1 MRCLLPAAIPVG
13 RNVNEADIA
22 WPPEPWR
29 LLRALVAAWWRK
41 GDRARWSGKFVNGV
55 ICATI
60 GWWRKG
66 DRARWSGDD
75 LARLIRRAGRDAA
88 RIQPAGRRDPRAYAP
103 LHTVRRIRQGA
114 SEDHP
119 RLRRVPPAA
128 RRRNAGRLLVAG
140 DARTRAVRAR
150 RGSRPRHRP
159 PRPRRECAA
168 LAEWAAHR
176 TAGRAQEAWTAANVG
191 QRPTVNATDRTAG
204 RAQEAWTGTRC
215 GKRRGSPRRRTGG
228 VRRMRGRGPGAARAG
243 SIRSPWRAAARRMRG
258 RGPGAAAGSA
268 RPGRLRGRTAPD
280 PERRGT
286 PDPGASRASAHPAAS
301 RRRTRQGVAQQGTQ
315 RAYGRARR
323 GRRRRCRGRRLPRR
337 EDQNRDAAI
346 QVSERS
352 QLRSNSASTS
362 GDALPCAASAVLRPK
377 SDQPLLGWSA
387 SSAR

>member
-1 MRCLLPAAIPVG
+1 MLAASGDPGGTQRQRGRHRLAAGALAPAARARRRLVAQG
-13 RNVNEADIA
+13 R
-22 WPPEPWR
+22 P
-29 LLRALVAAWWRK
+29 RALVREVCQRCYLRH
-41 GDRARWSGKFVNGV
+41 DRLVAQ
-55 ICATI
+55 
-60 GWWRKG
+60 
-66 DRARWSGDD
+66 
-75 LARLIRRAGRDAA
+75 GR
-88 RIQPAGRRDPRAYAP
+88 PRALVRGRPCAADSTRWP
-103 LHTVRRIRQGA
+103 GRCPNTACRPARSTRIRATTCRPADSTRGVRRP
-114 SEDHP
+114 P

-140 DARTRAVRAR
+140 DARARAVRAR

-176 TAGRAQEAWTAANVG
+176 TAGRGQEAWTAANVG

-204 RAQEAWTGTRC
+204 RGQEAWTGTRC

>member
-1 MRCLLPAAIPVG
+1 MSHRAVREVSGYSPSPSASPPAGTTRPRGDATSTRPTSPDRVDAVLAASGDPGGTQRQRGRHRLAAGALAPAA
-13 RNVNEADIA
+13 
-22 WPPEPWR
+22 
-29 LLRALVAAWWRK
+29 RARRRLVAQGRP
-41 GDRARWSGKFVNGV
+41 RARWSGKFVNGV
-55 ICATI
+55 IYATI

-88 RIQPAGRRDPRAYAP
+88 RIQSAGRRDPRAYAP
-103 LHTVRRIRQGA
+103 LHAVRRIRQGA

-228 VRRMRGRGPGAARAG
+228 VRRRRGRGPGAARAG
-243 SIRSPWRAAARRMRG
+243 SIRSPWRAARAQDARTGTRCGCWLCSARTPARPNG
-258 RGPGAAAGSA
+258 AGS
-268 RPGRLRGRTAPD
+268 
-280 PERRGT
+280 
-286 PDPGASRASAHPAAS
+286 
-301 RRRTRQGVAQQGTQ
+301 
-315 RAYGRARR
+315 
-323 GRRRRCRGRRLPRR
+323 
-337 EDQNRDAAI
+337 
-346 QVSERS
+346 
-352 QLRSNSASTS
+352 
-362 GDALPCAASAVLRPK
+362 
-377 SDQPLLGWSA
+377 
-387 SSAR
+387 